1 MFFILNADSDRS
13 STEVPA
19 GGLAIR
25 VHIELRHF
33 ANFLSFFSFW
43 MIAAEA
49 WEGFKVTCLYPGTCE
64 HLFTFWRKEESICS
78 IVLHIVLFDKH
89 DLKSLAWDLPSSPK
103 QNLSLNFCELHV

>member
-1 MFFILNADSDRS
+1 MFFILNAGSDRS
-13 STEVPA
+13 STEVLA

-49 WEGFKVTCLYPGTCE
+49 WEGFKVTCLYPGTS
-64 HLFTFWRKEESICS
+64 LYVVLYYILS
-78 IVLHIVLFDKH
+78 IV
-89 DLKSLAWDLPSSPK
+89 
-103 QNLSLNFCELHV
+103 